1 MTPTWPSTAAGIDG
15 GNAAAVRSALICGWL
30 RRAIAEPAASAW
42 ILRGSVVTAALC
54 PGARAPGDVDYL
66 VPGDATTFDP
76 SAMEDAV
83 RMVCDARDAET
94 SFTLASAEVIWGER
108 RSPGLRAHVRGGAG
122 AARGRFQVYLA
133 VGDPM
138 CVPPVTLAIAG
149 VGDVRAVAPE
159 TLFAWKLHGLAE
171 FGPGKWRAKD
181 LFDLDLLWRHAALD
195 RGQTVAA
202 VELAFASRGLGLAAL
217 DAFRMSPSWGLSR
230 RGARKWRT
238 LGRAHPTCDELVAT
252 RDRVR
257 AAVEDLLS

>member
-1 MTPTWPSTAAGIDG
+1 MTPTWPSIAAGTDG
-15 GNAAAVRSALICGWL
+15 ANAPAVRSALICGWL

-42 ILRGSVVTAALC
+42 ILRGSIVTAVLC
-54 PGARAPGDVDYL
+54 PGARTPGDVDYL

-83 RMVCDARDAET
+83 RTVCDARDAET
-94 SFTLASAEVIWGER
+94 SFSLVSAEVIWGESK
-108 RSPGLRAHVRGGAG
+108 SPGLRAHVRGDTG
-122 AARGRFQVYLA
+122 AALGRFQVDLA

-138 CVPPVTLAIAG
+138 CVPPVMLTIGG

-181 LFDLDLLWRHAALD
+181 LFDLDVLWRHAALD
-195 RGQTVAA
+195 RGRTVAA
-202 VELAFASRGLGLAAL
+202 VELAFASRDLGLAAL
-217 DAFRMSPSWGLSR
+217 DDFRTRPSWGLSR
-230 RGARKWRT
+230 GGARKWRT
-238 LGRAHPTCDELVAT
+238 LGRANPMCDELVAT